1 MFQLQSRRG
10 QTTVHILCSPQG
22 RYTYSTYLE
31 SMLKNFYRLELSGFC
46 STHFIPNRIF
56 TQPEV
61 AIVNFI
67 LH

>member
-31 SMLKNFYRLELSGFC
+31 SMLKNFYRLELSGLVP
-46 STHFIPNRIF
+46 H
-56 TQPEV
+56 
-61 AIVNFI
+61 I
-67 LH
+67 LFETAFLLKRK